1 MDADAV
7 ILRGLRIPA
16 RHGVTRREQ
25 AAGQVFVVDVVC
37 RLDLSAAACSD
48 DLADTLD
55 YGALAE
61 AVHGRV
67 SGERW
72 NLIERVAERVAE
84 LVLEDPRVDRV
95 EVTVHKPQAPIPVE
109 FEDAAVRIVRGA
121 GRS

>member
-1 MDADAV
+1 MDDAI

-16 RHGVTRREQ
+16 RHGVTGQEK
-25 AAGQVFVVDVVC
+25 AAGQMFVVDVVC
-37 RLDLSAAACSD
+37 RLDLSAAARSD

-61 AVHGRV
+61 AVHLRV

-84 LVLEDPRVDRV
+84 LVLKDPRVDRV

-109 FEDAAVRIVRGA
+109 FEDAAVRVVRRA
-121 GRS
+121 RR

>member
-16 RHGVTRREQ
+16 RHGVTPREQ

-37 RLDLSAAACSD
+37 RLDLSAAARSD
-48 DLADTLD
+48 DLDDTLD

-61 AVHGRV
+61 AVHSRV

-109 FEDAAVRIVRGA
+109 FEDAAVRIVRHA
-121 GRS
+121 RRP